1 MFGRIL
7 PFFLCAPLLVSG
19 GCSRSYDGTVEIPR
33 QLDARR
39 IWDKEPPLRMAQS
52 PQGETSVF
60 PVAPQDAN
68 SFPRRGRAAARPHPQ
83 RLTRHSSPPAGQGP
97 GSEKP
102 LACKDVTQPGK
113 RYRMVCD

>member
-19 GCSRSYDGTVEIPR
+19 GCSRSYDGTVEIPT
-33 QLDARR
+33 QIDARR
-39 IWDKEPPLRMAQS
+39 IWDKEPPRTVQ
-52 PQGETSVF
+52 PQGETGVF

-68 SFPRRGRAAARPHPQ
+68 SFPRRRQTSARPHAP
-83 RLTRHSSPPAGQGP
+83 RLTRFSSPPASPGA
-97 GSEKP
+97 GSERP
-102 LACKDVTQPGK
+102 LACKDVTEPGK

>member
-7 PFFLCAPLLVSG
+7 PLFLCAPLLVSG

-39 IWDKEPPLRMAQS
+39 IWDKEPPRTLQ
-52 PQGETSVF
+52 PQGETDVF
-60 PVAPQDAN
+60 PVAPQDATG
-68 SFPRRGRAAARPHPQ
+68 FPRRRPASTRPHAP
-83 RLTRHSSPPAGQGP
+83 RVARFSSPPAGP
-97 GSEKP
+97 GARPEKP
-102 LACKDVTQPGK
+102 LACKDVTEPGK

>member
-1 MFGRIL
+1 MFRRIL

-39 IWDKEPPLRMAQS
+39 IWDKEPPQAGQPHS
-52 PQGETSVF
+52 EAGVF
-60 PVAPQDAN
+60 PVAPQEAN
-68 SFPRRGRAAARPHPQ
+68 SFPRRRQAARPHTQ
-83 RLTRHSSPPAGQGP
+83 RLTRFSSPPAASPGQ

>member
-39 IWDKEPPLRMAQS
+39 IWDKEPLQMGQPHNEA
-52 PQGETSVF
+52 GVF
-60 PVAPQDAN
+60 PVAPQEAN
-68 SFPRRGRAAARPHPQ
+68 NFSRRRQAARPHTQ
-83 RLTRHSSPPAGQGP
+83 RLTRLSSPPASPGP

-102 LACKDVTQPGK
+102 LACKDVTHPGK